1 MKFTVSSKLLYDNLS
16 KIQGIVGTN
25 NVISILDNFLFTVD
39 KDNLSV
45 IASDIEN
52 TMKVD
57 IPVQSDGAAAI
68 AVPAKKLLDNLKFI
82 PDQPILIQIN
92 ANDNIMEVQSDKG
105 NYKLAGFSASDFP
118 ELSAINDSNSVSMQ
132 SSILLHAIQ
141 KTLFAISSDE
151 SRKAMTGL
159 FCQFDKDGSTFVST
173 DAQKL
178 VRFKRRDI
186 TSKGTHSFI
195 LPKKVLNQL
204 RTSLP
209 SDNKDVEILFNK
221 NHCSFKFDNLYLI
234 CRLIESQFPD
244 YNAVIPSNNPNILII
259 QRDEL
264 NQTIKRLA
272 PFTSQSTNLI
282 VFHIKGSQLTVT
294 ANDTDYASEGK
305 EDLTVNYNGEDIT
318 IGFNSKYLM
327 DILST
332 LNSEEVMIE
341 MSTPGRACL
350 VFPNDTDENE
360 SVLMLVMP
368 LMVTG

>member
-1 MKFTVSSKLLYDNLS
+1 MKCTVSSKLLYENLS

-25 NVISILDNFLFTVD
+25 NVISILDNFLFTL
-39 KDNLSV
+39 DNEVLTV

-57 IPVQSDGAAAI
+57 IPVQSEGKGAI
-68 AVPAKKLLDNLKFI
+68 AIPAKKLMDNLKFI
-82 PDQPILIQIN
+82 PEQPILITIN
-92 ANDNIMEVQSDKG
+92 DKDNVMEVQSDKG
-105 NYKLAGFSASDFP
+105 NYKLAGFSASEFP
-118 ELSAINDSNSVSMQ
+118 ELSAITDSSSVQMN
-132 SSILLHAIQ
+132 SSILLHGIQ
-141 KTLFAISSDE
+141 NSIFAISNDE

-186 TSKGTHSFI
+186 TSKDTHSFI

-209 SDNKDVEILFNK
+209 SDKEVEILFNK

-244 YNAVIPSNNPNILII
+244 YNAVIPTNNPNVLII
-259 QRDEL
+259 NRDEL

-305 EDLTVNYNGEDIT
+305 EDLMINYNGDDIT

-332 LNSEEVMIE
+332 LHSEEVMIE

-350 VFPNDTDENE
+350 IFPNETDENE

-368 LMVTG
+368 LMVTA